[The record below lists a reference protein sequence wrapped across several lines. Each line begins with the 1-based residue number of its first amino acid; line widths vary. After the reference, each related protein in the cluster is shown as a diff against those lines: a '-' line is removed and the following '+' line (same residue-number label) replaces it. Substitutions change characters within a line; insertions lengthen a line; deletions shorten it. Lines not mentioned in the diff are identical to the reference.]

1 MESLKK
7 RKLLVLISI
16 LILILVAFLL
26 SFRFYFVKV
35 KMEGRKEIPKR
46 EEIKKE
52 KTTEEVL
59 ESLTP
64 KESKS
69 LNDTEKEEIEKALQ
83 SLTPEEQKPK
93 VSEKI
98 EEGLLE
104 QLTPK

>member
-1 MESLKK
+1 
-7 RKLLVLISI
+7 
-16 LILILVAFLL
+16 LL
-26 SFRFYFVKV
+26 SFWFYFTKV
-35 KMEGRKEIPKR
+35 KKGERKEIPKR

-52 KTTEEVL
+52 KTIKELL
-59 ESLTP
+59 ENLTP
-64 KESKS
+64 KEPKP
-69 LNDTEKEEIEKALQ
+69 LTDTEKEEIEKALQ